1 MPKRSINLLIKQ
13 DADPPS
19 LRKLKRYLPP
29 LALVSFVVFLL
40 LFSVTFFYIRANA
53 GKLKQLQGEA
63 EMKDNRVAQRKK
75 EEGLYIFRARILQA
89 LGQLQTSS
97 KKYTGVLS
105 EIQQLGGDGVEIIN
119 AKVEVNVNVSL
130 VVNSVSYRE
139 LSKFVSTLLEKD
151 KQGIYTLIQA
161 RSIVRDDDGTYTV
174 TIAFKPDKQL
184 FL

>member
-75 EEGLYIFRARILQA
+75 EEGLYIFRALILQA

-105 EIQQLGGDGVEIIN
+105 EIQQRGEEHRYI
-119 AKVEVNVNVSL
+119 SCW
-130 VVNSVSYRE
+130 
-139 LSKFVSTLLEKD
+139 KF
-151 KQGIYTLIQA
+151 
-161 RSIVRDDDGTYTV
+161 
-174 TIAFKPDKQL
+174 
-184 FL
+184 